1 MKETPRRLAIP
12 CKDGF
17 IFRNTGELMYCLA
30 EGNYSTLYFND
41 GKRYMISKTL
51 KTIQDLLEPELF
63 VRIHQAHVVNLNYV
77 VKYQNSKIN
86 TVRMTNGEELAVS
99 RRKKGDMMD
108 GVTFL

>member
-1 MKETPRRLAIP
+1 MKETPQRLAIP
-12 CKDGF
+12 CKEGF
-17 IFRNTGELMYCLA
+17 IFKSTQELMYCVA
-30 EGNYSTLYFND
+30 EGNYSALYFND
-41 GKRYMISKTL
+41 GKRHLISKTL
-51 KTIQDLLEPELF
+51 KTIHELLDSDLF

-99 RRKKGDMMD
+99 RRKKGDMLD

>member
-17 IFRNTGELMYCLA
+17 IFKSTQQLMYCVA
-30 EGNYSTLYFND
+30 EGNYSALHFSD
-41 GKRYMISKTL
+41 GKRYLVSKTL
-51 KTIQDLLEPELF
+51 KTIHGMLDGEIF

-108 GVTFL
+108 GVNFL